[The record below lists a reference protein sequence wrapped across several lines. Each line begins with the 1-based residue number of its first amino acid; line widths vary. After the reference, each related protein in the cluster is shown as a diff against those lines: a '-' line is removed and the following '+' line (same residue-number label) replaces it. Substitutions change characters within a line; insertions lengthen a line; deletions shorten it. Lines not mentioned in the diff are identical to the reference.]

1 MWWCFTHTIKPQEA
15 DTAVATFNTLIWTS
29 PAQAGLFSDARAR
42 PGHCIQAWAGQPLR
56 KVLLGKSTFKS
67 AYFQKVWLC
76 LNSVTFWLKLS
87 YFTMNSDLK
96 KKKWYHVFQV
106 LLITKARAHNE
117 KLREQCQRK
126 NNPRFLKQHSTFT
139 SRINSVL
146 VKEV

>member
-1 MWWCFTHTIKPQEA
+1 MRWCFTHTIKPRVA
-15 DTAVATFNTLIWTS
+15 DTAVATFNALIWSS
-29 PAQAGLFSDARAR
+29 PAQAGLFSDARAPPDTAAR
-42 PGHCIQAWAGQPLR
+42 HGQDRHLD
-56 KVLLGKSTFKS
+56 KCSLKSTFQS

-87 YFTMNSDLK
+87 YFTLNSDL

-106 LLITKARAHNE
+106 LLITKAQAHNE
-117 KLREQCQRK
+117 KLREQRQRK

-146 VKEV
+146 VKA